1 VRCEEEADGGCA
13 VYRGPLAVPAA
24 RDEAVT
30 ALRGALVR
38 AGYHVE
44 GMSCAHD
51 GGVCVLGPVRFRSAA
66 GRDPVTVTAE
76 GAEAGRGA
84 SVTLDVAS
92 HRASDPGCSTRT
104 PRARPAP

>member
-1 VRCEEEADGGCA
+1 MDGGCA

-38 AGYHVE
+38 AGHHVE
-44 GMSCAHD
+44 GTSCAHDD
-51 GGVCVLGPVRFRSAA
+51 GGVCVLGAVRFRSAA